1 MRYPIRIIII
11 IMKFT
16 TFTTIVFPVLS
27 LLFLAAF
34 GAPLESRD
42 VYVPPVI
49 SPKEGTVLKVGE
61 KVSVIW

>member
-1 MRYPIRIIII
+1 
-11 IMKFT
+11 MKFT